1 MRIRPLYTRAMRLA
15 DAMRTEFITVAPE
28 DTLGET
34 AERLVGA
41 GVGAA
46 VVMDFGRLIGI
57 ISERDLL
64 KAMAGRVHT
73 SEARVRE
80 WMTADPI
87 CASPDTPV
95 EEAAQ
100 TMLDNNFRHLP
111 VVDGDR
117 VVGIASLRRLV
128 GAQQLAAS
136 D

>member
-1 MRIRPLYTRAMRLA
+1 MQLSEVMRP
-15 DAMRTEFITVAPE
+15 DFIAVAPE

-34 AERLVGA
+34 AQKLVDA
-41 GVGAA
+41 KTGAA
-46 VVMDFGRLIGI
+46 VVIDFGRLIGI

-73 SEARVRE
+73 SDARVRE
-80 WMTADPI
+80 WMTGEPI
-87 CASPDTPV
+87 VASPDTPV

-111 VVDGDR
+111 VVEGDR
-117 VVGIASLRRLV
+117 VVGVASLRRLV
-128 GAQQLAAS
+128 AATQLAPS

>member
-1 MRIRPLYTRAMRLA
+1 MSALYTRSMQLSEVMRA
-15 DAMRTEFITVAPE
+15 DFITVAPE

-34 AERLVGA
+34 AQKLVDA
-41 GVGAA
+41 KTGAA
-46 VVMDFGRLIGI
+46 VVIDFGRLIGI

-73 SEARVRE
+73 SDARVRE

-87 CASPDTPV
+87 IAAPDTPV

-111 VVDGDR
+111 VVEGDR
-117 VVGIASLRRLV
+117 VVGVASLRRLV
-128 GAQQLAAS
+128 GATQLATS

>member
-1 MRIRPLYTRAMRLA
+1 MQLSEVMRA
-15 DAMRTEFITVAPE
+15 DFITVAPE

-34 AERLVGA
+34 AQKLVDA
-41 GVGAA
+41 KTGAA
-46 VVMDFGRLIGI
+46 VVIDFGRLIGI

-73 SEARVRE
+73 SDARVRE

-87 CASPDTPV
+87 IAAPDTPV

-111 VVDGDR
+111 VVEGDR
-117 VVGIASLRRLV
+117 VVGVASLRRLV
-128 GAQQLAAS
+128 GATQLAPS

>member
-1 MRIRPLYTRAMRLA
+1 MQLSEV
-15 DAMRTEFITVAPE
+15 MRTDYIAVAPE

-34 AERLVGA
+34 AQKLVDA
-41 GVGAA
+41 KTGAA
-46 VVMDFGRLIGI
+46 VVIDFGRLIGI

-73 SEARVRE
+73 SDARVRE
-80 WMTADPI
+80 WMTPDPI
-87 CASPDTPV
+87 IASPDTDV

-111 VVDGDR
+111 VVEGDR
-117 VVGIASLRRLV
+117 VVGVASLRRLV
-128 GAQQLAAS
+128 GAAQLTTS

>member
-1 MRIRPLYTRAMRLA
+1 MQLSEV
-15 DAMRTEFITVAPE
+15 MRTDYIAVAPE

-34 AERLVGA
+34 AQRLVDA
-41 GVGAA
+41 KTGAA
-46 VVMDFGRLIGI
+46 VVIDFGRLIGI

-73 SEARVRE
+73 SDARVRE
-80 WMTADPI
+80 WMTPDPI
-87 CASPDTPV
+87 IASPDTEV

-111 VVDGDR
+111 VVEGDR
-117 VVGIASLRRLV
+117 VVGVASLRRLV
-128 GAQQLAAS
+128 GAAQLTTS